1 MGEVEFIDAIRT
13 SNQQIAALY
22 GQVISINF
30 AMVVA
35 IFYFLN
41 RSRFT
46 IKILAFLIYLVGMLM
61 FIGLMLEEANI
72 KRIAMSALADL
83 PPDSLS
89 PMASGMIAL
98 HQSWLFI
105 ATAVFLNAGLWALII
120 SIGFLLFVWR
130 KPDIA
135 QQTIRQET

>member
-46 IKILAFLIYLVGMLM
+46 IKVLAFLIYLIGMMM
-61 FIGLMLEEANI
+61 FIGLMLEESNI
-72 KRIAMSALADL
+72 KRIAMRALADL
-83 PPDSLS
+83 PADTLS
-89 PMASGMIAL
+89 PMAVGMIGL
-98 HQSWLFI
+98 HQSWLFV

-135 QQTIRQET
+135 QQTMRQEM

>member
-1 MGEVEFIDAIRT
+1 MGEAELIDAIRA

-35 IFYFLN
+35 VFYFLN

-46 IKILAFLIYLVGMLM
+46 IKLLAFLIYLVGMMM
-61 FIGLMLEEANI
+61 FIGLMLEESNI
-72 KRIAMSALADL
+72 KRIAMRALADI

-89 PMASGMIAL
+89 PMGSGMIAL
-98 HQSWLFI
+98 HQSWLFV

-135 QQTIRQET
+135 QQSMRQEM